1 MLFMDPPDH
10 TRLRSLVNKAFTR
23 PAINALEPRIRTIMV
38 GLLDDIED
46 PSGFDLMEAVAIP
59 LPVIVIAEMLGIPQ
73 QDRAPIPV
81 LVGSARPFAGADA
94 DQFRTQSR

>member
-23 PAINALEPRIRTIMV
+23 PVINALEPRIRTIMS

-46 PSGFDLMEAVAIP
+46 PSGFDLMKAVAIP

-73 QDRAPIPV
+73 QDRAHSGFGRISAPV
-81 LVGSARPFAGADA
+81 CGTDA
-94 DQFRTQSR
+94 DQVRTQSG